1 MSGRLIVTVGL
12 CLMLGCHRQAASSPP
27 VLMAY
32 QVAPQPARVGST
44 EINLVLRDAN
54 SRPLTGVHV
63 NLEADMSHPGMAPVF
78 GESTE
83 MGGGRYQGRIDFT
96 TPGDWVVLVDMTL
109 PSGQKIER
117 QIEVK
122 GVEAK

>member
-1 MSGRLIVTVGL
+1 MSRRLIVTVGL
-12 CLMLGCHRQAASSPP
+12 FLMLGCDRQSASSSA
-27 VLMAY
+27 VLMVY
-32 QVAPQPARVGST
+32 QVIPQPARVGST

-83 MGGGRYQGRIDFT
+83 IGGGRYQGRINFT
-96 TPGDWVVLVDMTL
+96 MPGDWVVGRRDAA
-109 PSGQKIER
+109 ER
-117 QIEVK
+117 AEDRAANRIQ
-122 GVEAK
+122 GG